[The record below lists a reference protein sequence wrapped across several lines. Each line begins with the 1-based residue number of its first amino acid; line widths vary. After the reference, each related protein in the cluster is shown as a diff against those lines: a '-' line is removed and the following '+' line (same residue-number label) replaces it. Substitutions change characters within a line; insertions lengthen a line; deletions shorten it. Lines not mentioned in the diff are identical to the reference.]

1 MFEKEYSRDGFFRHI
16 LATLHECCFES
27 NPKKK
32 KMEQKI
38 FQVIN
43 DSVQMKSVKK
53 ESVCWLK

>member
-1 MFEKEYSRDGFFRHI
+1 MKKN
-16 LATLHECCFES
+16 TLGMDFLGIFLLHYM
-27 NPKKK
+27 NVVLKVTQKKKK